1 MCVCVGG
8 FECLSVL
15 LFSSCLILINTFLIC
30 AFLLFKLHLLWLSFF
45 SYCPSNWTCQLL
57 VWFLVFIFSFFSS
70 CLICTSVKYHFTHFS
85 TSVVFIYLHLV
96 FQHHF
101 AHLIQDPRFFLF
113 STTNL
118 IMDIMSPELCF
129 PLLCLYRF
137 NIIDNTGHNHIPA
150 LLFSILCC
158 LS

>member
-1 MCVCVGG
+1 MCVGG
-8 FECLSVL
+8 GVECLSVL

-30 AFLLFKLHLLWLSFF
+30 VFLLFKLHLLWLSFF

-57 VWFLVFIFSFFSS
+57 VWFLVFIFSFFCS
-70 CLICTSVKYHFTHFS
+70 CLIRTHISKISFYTFQYFSCLYLSSSCIPTSFCPLDSRYS
-85 TSVVFIYLHLV
+85 ILFIFYYK
-96 FQHHF
+96 
-101 AHLIQDPRFFLF
+101 
-113 STTNL
+113 L

-137 NIIDNTGHNHIPA
+137 NIFENTGHNHIPA